1 MPILTN
7 AALSTIKYKAEEIWK
22 DGQYAKQYEVQAEA
36 VKKIVAEQEAT
47 IKELSSTDKDNTVEV
62 SWLDTTAIVDE
73 DVDEGD
79 ECSLEEDELS
89 TNKKTY
95 ELDLTRRAGFSI
107 DDNDLAL
114 SIYDFEIA
122 AARGILASKK
132 VLDEYLSRQ
141 AILALNAF
149 AGVNQAPAP
158 FTYDATEKSTM
169 VDADKYD
176 SKLFSH
182 LIQHSILN
190 RVTSPYVL
198 DSGGLFIDHLNAGF
212 DSGNADGKGD
222 KARYDSLRLAFDQF
236 SFAGAGLTDPSLFLI
251 GKNSIAF
258 ASKNYNKQTVPTL
271 VNFEDGN
278 QYRYSVDSDVIPGVK
293 YDVYYSLKCVG
304 KRMKHTWRL
313 MVNAGFFLNPE
324 AGQTTKVGGRI
335 VTNSGILKYS
345 KQSV

>member
-132 VLDEYLSRQ
+132 VLDW
-141 AILALNAF
+141 
-149 AGVNQAPAP
+149 P
-158 FTYDATEKSTM
+158 
-169 VDADKYD
+169 
-176 SKLFSH
+176 
-182 LIQHSILN
+182 
-190 RVTSPYVL
+190 
-198 DSGGLFIDHLNAGF
+198 
-212 DSGNADGKGD
+212 
-222 KARYDSLRLAFDQF
+222 
-236 SFAGAGLTDPSLFLI
+236 
-251 GKNSIAF
+251 
-258 ASKNYNKQTVPTL
+258 
-271 VNFEDGN
+271 
-278 QYRYSVDSDVIPGVK
+278 
-293 YDVYYSLKCVG
+293 
-304 KRMKHTWRL
+304 
-313 MVNAGFFLNPE
+313 
-324 AGQTTKVGGRI
+324 
-335 VTNSGILKYS
+335 
-345 KQSV
+345 